1 MFIRAQFSSQAARF
15 TDFTITII
23 LAKVFGLYYVWATL
37 IGSICGGIVN
47 CIVNYKWTFK
57 STDCKKTHVFFK
69 YVLVW
74 IGSILLN
81 TWGTYAMTE
90 TISKS
95 PWVQNLLKH
104 YIDDVFVFSKVVVS
118 IIVGFFW
125 NYNMQRVFVYRNRNI
140 KGLVNRI
147 KIKK

>member
-1 MFIRAQFSSQAARF
+1 
-15 TDFTITII
+15 
-23 LAKVFGLYYVWATL
+23 
-37 IGSICGGIVN
+37 
-47 CIVNYKWTFK
+47 
-57 STDCKKTHVFFK
+57 
-69 YVLVW
+69 
-74 IGSILLN
+74 
-81 TWGTYAMTE
+81 MTE